1 VSKITPKQP
10 IGSTKKMTGVR
21 LSEQERQAL
30 EKEANE
36 LGITLSEYIRERL
49 KDSSQLDR
57 IEKKIDELKKIVSK
71 K

>member
-1 VSKITPKQP
+1 
-10 IGSTKKMTGVR
+10 MTSIR

-30 EKEANE
+30 EREAND
-36 LGITLSEYIRERL
+36 LGVTLSEYIRDRL

-57 IEKKIDELKKIVSK
+57 IEKKIDDIKKIVGK

>member
-1 VSKITPKQP
+1 VRKITPKQT
-10 IGSTKKMTGVR
+10 IGSTKKMTSIR

-30 EKEANE
+30 EREAND
-36 LGITLSEYIRERL
+36 LGVTLSEYIRDRL

-57 IEKKIDELKKIVSK
+57 IEKKIDDIKKIVGK